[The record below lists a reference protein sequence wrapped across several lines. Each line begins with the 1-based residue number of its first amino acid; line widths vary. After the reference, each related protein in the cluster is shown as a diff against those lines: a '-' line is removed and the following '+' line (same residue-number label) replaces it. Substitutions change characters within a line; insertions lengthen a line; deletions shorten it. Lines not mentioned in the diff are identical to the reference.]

1 MRKIFEFSSTS
12 ALVALLGL
20 GAMAGFGCG
29 SAPDDANEQSTE
41 EVSAADRAAI
51 KACHLDDGSVEMT
64 AKVHACDPG
73 DKKKTTIC
81 HVPPGNP
88 ANAHTLCIGN
98 PAVPHHLANHPDYL
112 GPCKVETTCPPPA
125 QGSGGASG
133 SGGAPGSG
141 GASGLGGIGGIGG
154 VAGSGGEMG
163 TGGVTGTG
171 GVSGT
176 GGVTGTGGT
185 PPVITI
191 D

>member
-1 MRKIFEFSSTS
+1 MRKIFGFSSTS
-12 ALVALLGL
+12 VFVALVGL
-20 GAMAGFGCG
+20 GTMFGSGCG
-29 SAPDDANEQSTE
+29 SASDDASEQSSE
-41 EVSAADRAAI
+41 EVSAADRAKIA
-51 KACHLDDGSVEMT
+51 ACHLDDGSVEMT

-73 DKKKTTIC
+73 DTKKTTIC

-125 QGSGGASG
+125 PPPTGTGGMTGSGGAT
-133 SGGAPGSG
+133 GA
-141 GASGLGGIGGIGG
+141 GGIGGISGYGG
-154 VAGSGGEMG
+154 STDQTG
-163 TGGVTGTG
+163 TGGVTGSGGMTG
-171 GVSGT
+171 SG
-176 GGVTGTGGT
+176 GS